1 MRETQFIE
9 DNKKKWKEY
18 EKVLDKEYQNPD
30 KLNEIFITV
39 TDDLSYAR
47 TFYKNRSVRVYLNGL
62 AQKIFQNVYRNKRS
76 PTKRFANF
84 WKEELPMLVYEA
96 RYDLRLSFLVFMGA
110 VLIGVL
116 STAMDIEFPRIILG
130 DEYVDMTLENIEK
143 GDPMGVYKDS
153 EELGMSAGITLNN
166 IQVALL
172 TFVLGAFFSI
182 GSIIILIKN
191 GVMLGA
197 FQYFFY
203 AQGVF
208 QESFLTIW
216 MHGTLEISAI
226 VIAGAAGITMG
237 KGFVFPGTLSRTKSF
252 QITARRGLKI
262 MVGLIPIF
270 IIAGFIEGFITRH
283 TEVPDIIRLFFILAC
298 LAFIL
303 GYFVWYP
310 RHKAQTGFNV
320 LKSRHQL
327 QPDSDQNIHFGKIK
341 TVGEL
346 FADGMGYYRDNFWK
360 VFVSASLAA
369 LFYGVATITL
379 HEADNFSDLFVF
391 NDVINNIG
399 QYFRHSQISILPLLI
414 ILTFTGIS
422 IFFNQAIL
430 KKANVYIQNPSRFA
444 GLFTFLKA
452 FSVLSFLYV
461 LLYYS
466 GGAAL
471 FVVWLVSPIIFL
483 WLFTMQKEEVWH
495 FKGLAKTFKL
505 MSSGYMNLVI
515 LMLLLLVLCGLFFFM
530 LNTGLVQFLVDNI
543 VKTNLPVKG
552 ITGKNI
558 LHIVMMFT
566 TIFALFLLVP
576 LVLISVN
583 LYGFSQTEIKEA
595 NHLKQRI
602 QQIGKKKEIR
612 GLAMESNS

>member
-18 EKVLDKEYQNPD
+18 EKVLDKTYQNPD

-76 PTKRFANF
+76 PSKRFANF

-110 VLIGVL
+110 VLIGAL

-130 DEYVDMTLENIEK
+130 DAYVDMTLENIEK
-143 GDPMGVYKDS
+143 GDPMGVYKGS
-153 EELGMSAGITLNN
+153 EELGMSTGITLNN

-172 TFVLGAFFSI
+172 TFVLGAFFAI

-203 AQGVF
+203 TQGVF

-298 LAFIL
+298 LVFIL

-310 RHKAQTGFNV
+310 RHKAKIGFNV

-327 QPDSDQNIHFGKIK
+327 QPDSDQNINFGKIK
-341 TVGEL
+341 SVGEL

-369 LFYGVATITL
+369 LFYGSATITL

-391 NDVINNIG
+391 NDVINTID
-399 QYFRHSQISILPLLI
+399 QYFRHPQISILPLLI

-430 KKANVYIQNPSRFA
+430 KKANVYTQNPSRFA
-444 GLFTFLKA
+444 GLFIFLKA

-466 GGAAL
+466 GGAAV

-483 WLFTMQKEEVWH
+483 WLFIMQKEEVWH
-495 FKGLAKTFKL
+495 FQGLSKTFKL
-505 MSSGYMNLVI
+505 MGSGYMNLVV

-530 LNTGLVQFLVDNI
+530 LNTGLVQFLVDNL
-543 VKTNLPVKG
+543 VKANLPIKG

-558 LHIVMMFT
+558 LHMVMMFT

-602 QQIGKKKEIR
+602 QQIGRKKEIR